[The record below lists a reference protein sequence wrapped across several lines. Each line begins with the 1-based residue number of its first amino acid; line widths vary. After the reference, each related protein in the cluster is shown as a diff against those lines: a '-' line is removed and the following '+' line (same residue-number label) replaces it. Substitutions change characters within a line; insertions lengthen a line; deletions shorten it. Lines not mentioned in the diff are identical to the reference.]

1 MRHMFIVL
9 DASSCMNEKDLK
21 PSRLHCVIKLLE
33 KFAFSYFDQNPISQ
47 LGLIITN
54 DKLAVKH
61 CELVGNPKKLV
72 DSLNK
77 LKKTETKGEPSI
89 QNSLELAMKTLKYK
103 FEFFLLILK
112 TFSISFFIHFN
123 FKGTFGVIRV
133 EKCYL

>member
-9 DASSCMNEKDLK
+9 DASSCMNDKDLK

-61 CELVGNPKKLV
+61 CELVGNPKKFI
-72 DSLNK
+72 DSLHK

-89 QNSLELAMKTLKYK
+89 QNSLELAMKTLKYL
-103 FEFFLLILK
+103 FDSFLFCNLFVVIILK
-112 TFSISFFIHFN
+112 ISN
-123 FKGTFGVIRV
+123 L
-133 EKCYL
+133 Y